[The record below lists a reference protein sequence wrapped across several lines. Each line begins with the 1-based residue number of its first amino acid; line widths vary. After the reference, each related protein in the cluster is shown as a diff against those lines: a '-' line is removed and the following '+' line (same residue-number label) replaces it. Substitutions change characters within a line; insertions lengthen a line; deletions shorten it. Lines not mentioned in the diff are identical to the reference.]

1 MCPLWLEQLVFK
13 MVQWYSRMLNWRVYC
28 LSVSSRT
35 TQFMTNLWVLNLNGK
50 KCLIWWC
57 FPEAYIGFNKTAK
70 YILLKF
76 PTAVFS
82 GDGVSVQ
89 GIRSYCERTKEK
101 KKGRIGMEVFWFNRM
116 VQGYLC
122 FLHSGSW
129 RRHIGWSGWAG
140 SASGLRAWA
149 ASYFRTSLYNQTL
162 GLEMNLLL
170 N

>member
-50 KCLIWWC
+50 KCLIWWF
-57 FPEAYIGFNKTAK
+57 FPWAYIGFNKTTK
-70 YILLKF
+70 YIFLKLPNWF
-76 PTAVFS
+76 F
-82 GDGVSVQ
+82 Q
-89 GIRSYCERTKEK
+89 GMWCRCRVAGPIGKELKEK
-101 KKGRIGMEVFWFNRM
+101 KKRIGKEVLWFNRM

-129 RRHIGWSGWAG
+129 HRHIGWSCWLE
-140 SASGLRAWA
+140 S
-149 ASYFRTSLYNQTL
+149 TSCQLFQNFSL
-162 GLEMNLLL
+162 
-170 N
+170 